1 MPDKPKY
8 YLTTPIYYTNGL
20 PHIGHTYSTIVC
32 DTIRRYKRMRGF
44 DVVMTTGTD
53 EHGINVE
60 RSAQKAGIPPSE
72 YVGKM
77 AAEWKKLWD
86 DLGLTADEFIRTTEI
101 KHARTVQWLFRQ
113 CKDNG
118 FIYPGHYTGQ
128 YCIYDNAYVDVKPGE
143 NCPDC
148 GRPTET
154 VTEENYYFK
163 LSYFQQPLLNWY
175 KEHPEFIQPEA
186 RRNEILSFVEGGLRD
201 LSITRT
207 SIRWGI
213 PVPGEESHVF
223 YVWFDALTAYLSA
236 VGGPEYKSRGY
247 WPANLHLVG
256 KEIIRF
262 HAVYWPAF
270 LMAAGFTPEELPKQI
285 WAHGWLLM
293 DSSKMSKSKGNVVR
307 PRPIVDVLGMDAL
320 RYYLLRETVFG
331 SDGNFSYDALIQ
343 RYNSDLANG
352 LGNLASRTLTMIEK
366 YFDNKVPARNV
377 PMESE
382 TGFWENVK
390 GHAEMLAQN
399 DHTEGAASS
408 SVLLRLE
415 NFEFSNALEGVWSLI
430 SGVDAYLSSK
440 KPWALAE
447 DEKQRETLG
456 GVLYIAAEALRFVA
470 VLAHPILPDCTQ
482 KLWRQ
487 LGQTDRLDDFRID
500 RLEWGKLRPGT
511 IVSKSETLFP
521 RIDKKE
527 AQERMEAMENEEQN
541 APSPA
546 ATTPTTGLAP
556 GASAAAAIAPVGTP
570 GSASPAPAAASEK
583 IGIDDFTKVEMR
595 VGQIKTAER
604 IIGADKL
611 LKLTVDI
618 GTEIR
623 QICAGIAQFY
633 EPEKLIGR
641 KVAVVVNLAPRKLRG
656 VESNGMIVAASVGPE
671 GRPVLAGFPD
681 EDVEVGAR
689 LR

>member
-1 MPDKPKY
+1 MADKPKY

-53 EHGINVE
+53 EHGVNVE
-60 RSAQKAGIPPSE
+60 RSAQKAGVPESE
-72 YVGKM
+72 YVAKM
-77 AAEWKKLWD
+77 AAEWRKLWD
-86 DLGLTADEFIRTTEI
+86 DLGLQADEFVRTTDL
-101 KHARTVQWLFRQ
+101 KHAHTVQWLFRL
-113 CKDNG
+113 CRENG

-143 NCPDC
+143 PCPDC

-154 VTEENYYFK
+154 VTEANYFFK
-163 LSYFQQPLLNWY
+163 LSAFQKPLLDFY
-175 KEHPEFIQPEA
+175 KKNPNFIQPDA

-213 PVPGEESHVF
+213 PVPGEEPHVF
-223 YVWFDALTAYLSA
+223 YVWFDALTAYLTA
-236 VGGPEYKSRGY
+236 VGGPNYAQRGY
-247 WPANLHLVG
+247 WPADLHLVG

-270 LMAAGFTPEELPKQI
+270 LMAAMLPIPKQI

-331 SDGNFSYDALIQ
+331 QDGNFSYDALIQ

-352 LGNLASRTLTMIEK
+352 LGNLASRTAALIEK
-366 YFDNKVPARNV
+366 YFAGKVPKPAALAPQDQALAKEAQSAV
-377 PMESE
+377 SE
-382 TGFWENVK
+382 VLENYETLK
-390 GHAEMLAQN
+390 FSHALEKIWSVIAAADKYLTSEQPWSGGN
-399 DHTEGAASS
+399 TEPEQQRRAA
-408 SVLLRLE
+408 VLWTTAELLR
-415 NFEFSNALEGVWSLI
+415 VVI
-430 SGVDAYLSSK
+430 S
-440 KPWALAE
+440 
-447 DEKQRETLG
+447 
-456 GVLYIAAEALRFVA
+456 
-470 VLAHPILPDCTQ
+470 LAHPVLPDSTAKVWTVLGLPGKISAQ
-482 KLWRQ
+482 DLGSLRWGQ
-487 LGQTDRLDDFRID
+487 LV
-500 RLEWGKLRPGT
+500 PGT
-511 IVSKSETLFP
+511 ALGKTQPLFP

-527 AQERMEAMENEEQN
+527 AQERMEAMENEAQN
-541 APSPA
+541 APSPVT
-546 ATTPTTGLAP
+546 ATTPAGTPAN
-556 GASAAAAIAPVGTP
+556 SAAA
-570 GSASPAPAAASEK
+570 PAPGEK
-583 IGIDDFTKVEMR
+583 ITIDDFTKVEMR

-604 IIGADKL
+604 IVGADKL